1 MTLVILGETLSYLR
15 INGIWPKSGH
25 ELNPGKWFYIKF
37 ILLLTS
43 QSVILIGSSAHLV
56 VSVQSKSPSTA
67 TPKNTLFLDDSSNIF
82 LDLVILIG
90 EVGVFYFN
98 ATYVRYEE
106 PIAKIFTHLSNFNK
120 FGKPPN
126 FAQRNKKLMFWSR
139 LYKTYIDAALVS
151 IYLEPFIK
159 LKSCERENL
168 KRKFKE
174 ICGLVVATWAP
185 FDISVFPFKQI
196 LYVWQVYTLM
206 FTLKGAA
213 LISFSIMESMEH
225 LVVRIQHL
233 KTMLLETVETED
245 AKLRVERLLKCV
257 EYHNDIFGVGQE
269 MDKNFANCLFLHVLF
284 SGALFGCIGY
294 IVMETFSLLS
304 YSLFLGWVLSLIIVS
319 VSGQHVMDEGLSVGD
334 TAYNSKWYDRNA
346 SFQRNIVLIIIRS
359 QRPILIHA
367 GPFSYLSHVIVLTI
381 FKTAYTYMT
390 MLNATSK

>member
-15 INGIWPKSGH
+15 INGIWPKKGH

-37 ILLLTS
+37 ILMLTS
-43 QSVILIGSSAHLV
+43 QSVILLGSSAHLV
-56 VSVQSKSPSTA
+56 VSLQ
-67 TPKNTLFLDDSSNIF
+67 NDSSNIF

-106 PIAKIFTHLSNFNK
+106 PIAKIFTHLSNFK
-120 FGKPPN
+120 QFGTPPN
-126 FAQRNKKLMFWSR
+126 FDQRNKKLMFWSK
-139 LYKTYIDAALVS
+139 LYKTYIDAAIFS
-151 IYLEPFIK
+151 MGLEPFLK

-168 KRKFKE
+168 TRKFKE
-174 ICGLVVATWAP
+174 ICGLVVTTWVP
-185 FDISVFPFKQI
+185 FDINVFPLKQI
-196 LYVWQVYTLM
+196 LYVWQVYTLL

-233 KTMLLETVETED
+233 KVMLLETAETEN
-245 AKLRVERLLKCV
+245 AKLREARLLKCV

-269 MDKNFANCLFLHVLF
+269 MDKNFASCLFLHVLF

-294 IVMETFSLLS
+294 KVMEVASFSLLS
-304 YSLFLGWVLSLIIVS
+304 SSLFFGWVLSLIIVS
-319 VSGQHVMDEGLSVGD
+319 ASGQHVMDEGFSVGD
-334 TAYNSKWYDRNA
+334 TAYNSKWYDRNP
-346 SFQRNIVLIIIRS
+346 SFQKNIVLIITRA

-367 GPFSYLSHVIVLTI
+367 GPFSYLSHVMVLTI

>member
-257 EYHNDIFGVGQE
+257 EYHNDIFGYWFKIVVVERFSFDFRVGQE

-294 IVMETFSLLS
+294 IVME
-304 YSLFLGWVLSLIIVS
+304 VS
-319 VSGQHVMDEGLSVGD
+319 VV
-334 TAYNSKWYDRNA
+334 T
-346 SFQRNIVLIIIRS
+346 
-359 QRPILIHA
+359 
-367 GPFSYLSHVIVLTI
+367 
-381 FKTAYTYMT
+381 
-390 MLNATSK
+390 